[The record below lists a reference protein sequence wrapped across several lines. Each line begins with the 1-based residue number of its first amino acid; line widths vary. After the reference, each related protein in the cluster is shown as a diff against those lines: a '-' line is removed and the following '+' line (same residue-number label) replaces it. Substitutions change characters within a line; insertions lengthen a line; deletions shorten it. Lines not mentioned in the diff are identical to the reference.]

1 MKDKYAATDVIILLK
16 NTIVNKIRDN
26 DLDGAIMLLE
36 SPEIQDTLKH
46 RSSFTECDDFMYDF
60 VSDLHYD
67 ITMSRKTKTWDLDTY
82 NDLVQIYDDYSEICQ
97 AFILGQSNT
106 ILSEIYSILDEW
118 REYLCNYLYK
128 PRLPVFRVTN
138 EDLPF

>member
-1 MKDKYAATDVIILLK
+1 MKDKYADADVIILLK
-16 NTIVNKIRDN
+16 NTIVNKIRNN

-46 RSSFTECDDFMYDF
+46 RSSFPEDDFMYDF
-60 VSDLHYD
+60 VSELHYD
-67 ITMSRKTKTWDLDTY
+67 TTMSRKIKTWDLDTY
-82 NDLVQIYDDYSEICQ
+82 NDLVQVYNDYSEICQ

-106 ILSEIYSILDEW
+106 ILSEIYSILVEW
-118 REYLCNYLYK
+118 REYLCNYLFE
-128 PRLPVFRVTN
+128 PRRPVFRVTN